1 MGSAFLLSFD
11 PCWESLWASWH
22 PIVSISSVGTLCF
35 IPGREGMTQE
45 VSCLPSEIQ
54 AIPGKEAEPA
64 RAEEPAELALEGFLG
79 EEAPQP
85 LPSTTQNIPQA
96 FRNFCNLTLLHL
108 ISTPSD
114 LAPEYKFIPFLRLF
128 LCPECLLPCL
138 LLLCYSDCFPAVV
151 AKHPPTETSPTAAV
165 QPLVQ
170 SHP

>member
-1 MGSAFLLSFD
+1 
-11 PCWESLWASWH
+11 
-22 PIVSISSVGTLCF
+22 
-35 IPGREGMTQE
+35 MTQE

-54 AIPGKEAEPA
+54 AIPGEEAEPA
-64 RAEEPAELALEGFLG
+64 RAEEPAELALEVFLG

-85 LPSTTQNIPQA
+85 LTSTTQNIPQA

-138 LLLCYSDCFPAVV
+138 LLLCYSDCFHGVV
-151 AKHPPTETSPTAAV
+151 AKHPPTETSPTATV
-165 QPLVQ
+165 QPLLQ